1 MPDLT
6 ALSIGDMAKAPNGFV
21 LARASLGVTSFG
33 MQIASFPPGF
43 ADYPEHNH
51 ASMTGEL
58 AFANDG
64 QEEVYV
70 PLEGRGTLIADGDE
84 IPLEPG
90 MMVRCGPTQ
99 TRKIVT
105 GGGPLTLLTLGG
117 IPGKPYSPPAAFDV

>member
-1 MPDLT
+1 
-6 ALSIGDMAKAPNGFV
+6 MATAPNGFV

-33 MQIASFPPGF
+33 MQIANLPPHYT
-43 ADYPEHNH
+43 DYPEHNH
-51 ASMTGEL
+51 STMTGDL

-70 PLEGRGTLIADGDE
+70 PLDGRGILIAEGEE

-105 GGGPLTLLTLGG
+105 GDTPLTLLTLGG
-117 IPGKPYSPPAAFDV
+117 IPGKPYAPPAPFDGRRAAS